1 MEINIKKIIPL
12 LALVL
17 VFTTCKKNKLGGDCV
32 IEGIVKHHTKIIKGA
47 SVFIKFKAIDQPA
60 GDTTVYDAKVR
71 ADDNGYFKFDVYKGK
86 YFIYGFG
93 YDYGIPA
100 PYTVVGGQPVKV
112 RSKETVS
119 ITLYITDG
127 D

>member
-1 MEINIKKIIPL
+1 MEIKMRKII
-12 LALVL
+12 ALVIVVL
-17 VFTTCKKNKLGGDCV
+17 LFVTCKKNDLGGDCV
-32 IEGIVKHHTKIIKGA
+32 IEGTVKHHTKNIKGA
-47 SVFIKFKAIDQPA
+47 SVFIKFKAIDQPD

-71 ADDNGYFKFDVYKGK
+71 ADDNGYFKFNVYKGK

-100 PYTVVGGQPVKV
+100 PYTVVGGQAVKV
-112 RSKETVS
+112 RAKETAS